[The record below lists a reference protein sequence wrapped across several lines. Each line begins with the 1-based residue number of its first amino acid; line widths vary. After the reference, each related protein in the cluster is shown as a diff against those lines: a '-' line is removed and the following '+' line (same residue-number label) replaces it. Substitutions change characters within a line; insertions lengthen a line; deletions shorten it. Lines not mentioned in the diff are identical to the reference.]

1 MAFLLKYAVATEIKV
16 GLHLNTMKYE
26 HMPDHNS
33 EQNLVRICLH
43 VYVQCSIEAASLA
56 NFIDLSFQDEY
67 NLGGMFVESVTCG
80 LS

>member
-1 MAFLLKYAVATEIKV
+1 M
-16 GLHLNTMKYE
+16 
-26 HMPDHNS
+26 
-33 EQNLVRICLH
+33 H

-67 NLGGMFVESVTCG
+67 NLGGMFVESVTRG